1 MRVLF
6 LDFDGPLFSDRVIKF
21 HPENKYTNDI
31 LRKFT
36 NRCNDNGDTFGAK
49 TTSYWKMDE
58 VAVGM
63 LNNLMDLNNFRVVVS
78 STWRHLYS
86 RESIEYLFLLNDLRV
101 VLHDDWC
108 TRLRED
114 CGMYAPQSS
123 YYRHNRRT
131 EIEEYINR
139 HDITDYAIL
148 DDPSSGMDLTEH
160 KAQERVVL
168 VNPFIGM
175 ELEHYQQLKDLLV

>member
-1 MRVLF
+1 MKILF

-21 HPENKYTNDI
+21 HSQNSYTNDT
-31 LRKFT
+31 LRKFN
-36 NRCNDNGDTFGAK
+36 NRCIDNGDTFGAK

-63 LNNLMDLNNFRVVVS
+63 LNTLMDISNFRVVVS
-78 STWRHLYS
+78 STWRQLFS

-108 TRLRED
+108 TRLRENIN
-114 CGMYAPQSS
+114 MYESQYS
-123 YYRHNRRT
+123 RHNRRT
-131 EIEEYINR
+131 EIEEYISR
-139 HDITDYAIL
+139 HSIEEYVIL

-160 KAQERVVL
+160 KQQDRVVL
-168 VNPFIGM
+168 VNPSIGM
-175 ELEHYQQLKDLLV
+175 ELEHYSQLRDLLV

>member
-63 LNNLMDLNNFRVVVS
+63 LNTLVDLSNFRVVVS
-78 STWRHLYS
+78 STWRQLYS

-114 CGMYAPQSS
+114 INMYESQYS
-123 YYRHNRRT
+123 RHNRRT
-131 EIEEYINR
+131 EIEEYISR
-139 HDITDYAIL
+139 HDIFTYAIL